1 MNRGLRI
8 NKQYLIFLLLFYF
21 FISKNW
27 LEQYWSFIGYGDE
40 LVALLAIPIFIIK
53 LYKNHFLLKIHG
65 GGYGKCIAI
74 FIISGLLGNAVY
86 QYQSFFKVAVPD
98 AFLCLKFWLAL
109 YVGKN
114 VLSRFSIRRYAKK
127 IYNHVR
133 FVTAVYVICYFFDLK
148 FHLFKASIRYGM
160 RCTQLMYSH
169 STVFVAC
176 CVFLIGILL
185 AVSNYNNDWKKCLG
199 ILLFLMC
206 TTLRSKAW

>member
-1 MNRGLRI
+1 M
-8 NKQYLIFLLLFYF
+8 
-21 FISKNW
+21 
-27 LEQYWSFIGYGDE
+27 
-40 LVALLAIPIFIIK
+40 
-53 LYKNHFLLKIHG
+53 
-65 GGYGKCIAI
+65 
-74 FIISGLLGNAVY
+74 LGNAVY

-160 RCTQLMYSH
+160 RCTQLMYP
-169 STVFVAC
+169 VAIPIA
-176 CVFLIGILL
+176 L
-185 AVSNYNNDWKKCLG
+185 WLG
-199 ILLFLMC
+199 VIMNQDTFDVEGGNHPN
-206 TTLRSKAW
+206 R

>member
-1 MNRGLRI
+1 M
-8 NKQYLIFLLLFYF
+8 
-21 FISKNW
+21 
-27 LEQYWSFIGYGDE
+27 
-40 LVALLAIPIFIIK
+40 
-53 LYKNHFLLKIHG
+53 
-65 GGYGKCIAI
+65 
-74 FIISGLLGNAVY
+74 VY

-133 FVTAVYVICYFFDLK
+133 FVTAIYVICYFFDLK

-199 ILLFLMC
+199 VLLFLMC
-206 TTLRSKAW
+206 TTLRSKAWGIAIAIVLICYFTFYRRKKITIKTLLLFTTISFHLFKGTPQDINC